1 MKKIY
6 FLFLLAVYALSS
18 AQNLDWYYDVT
29 QDEKVHPGNFHNSN
43 RVYSIAIDS
52 KQNVYMIGVYQ
63 HNLGL
68 DPSNPTLLQLVDNIE
83 PGSNECYLV
92 KVDKNRN
99 YLWHKTISVGGS
111 SGAALHSI
119 AIDKDD
125 NVIVA
130 GSTRGNSINLNPSD
144 PAQPIYNTDNFLQ
157 NAIFLNKY
165 SKDGD
170 FIFGNFYK
178 GGSGFPKVTID
189 KDSNIFLAG
198 QYGNYFA
205 GYNTDFDLSSQ
216 VFYLSGREG
225 SSFILKNDSGGH
237 FINAKF
243 LEGVM
248 ISAIKFDNSNDLIIS
263 GNGANINYNNES
275 TFTNQL
281 NGSGSGDYLLKI
293 SNNLVPV
300 WFQAIGGR
308 EIYSTLN
315 DSRPFDID
323 SDNSIVVST
332 TRPPLPVNFPNY
344 VLPLSKPLVRNVLLK
359 LTENGNYVWHSTI
372 ELSDSSKLSYPIAV
386 SIASDHTINWSHKI
400 SGFYFFDAVGENT
413 EIISAGFSYSGN
425 FAQYNSLLKLNTNGK
440 LIYNKH
446 KIVSHTVARTD
457 NTNDKM
463 YFGGQDYGGDPN
475 PDIMVNHPVP
485 YIPGMQRLGYVQ
497 KLDKCYTGTP
507 DGDPFF
513 YTCISEVKKIK
524 DLHPKTSYSSWYD
537 SPTSTIPLS
546 PETVLQTK
554 KYYAETQDVSCPIN
568 STRLE
573 VDVRVFQ
580 NPPKLVVP
588 DFTFCNLQGKRLRDL
603 NINNNQDVEFFDENL
618 DPKHWGTIIEANKKY
633 YVLQGKSYSNF
644 AYCRSELTEFYV
656 YDTSVAPLVANNQT
670 FCKINS
676 PKISDLVASGINL
689 KWYDVAGNIIP
700 TTTPLQDQTRYFVTQ
715 TSGTCESGKAEIT
728 VKIDDPNPPT
738 GNQIQD
744 FCSTQ
749 KATLANIQIS
759 GTGIKWYDNNGISLP
774 TATLLLN
781 GETYF
786 ATQTINNCESTL
798 KFSVQTNVN
807 ANSLPAIDYAEIFC
821 DDNTDD
827 IKSIDLND
835 YRSKLIADFQN
846 YTFDYYDSNN
856 LPINSNITINLGVT
870 EYNIKITSSL
880 GCYKWVKLSFTLHP
894 KPKLDLPSVL
904 EFCEGQSVIL
914 DAGTGYK
921 SYLWNTGEKTQTI
934 SIDQEGDYS
943 VTVTNSF
950 DCSNSANI
958 QVKKSV
964 SATIKNILI
973 INNNA
978 TIIISES
985 DDYLYSLDNI
995 TWQTSNLF
1003 TNLKNGNYTVYVKTA
1018 SGCIIGVQN
1027 FTIFSLPNSFTP
1039 NADGI
1044 NDFWVISGLENYA
1057 NSEVIIVNKFGE
1069 EVLKTIV
1076 NGEFQW
1082 DGKFLGRPLA
1092 TDNYWYLIK
1101 VSDGRI
1107 LQGSVLLKNRN

>member
-1 MKKIY
+1 MKKFY

-68 DPSNPTLLQLVDNIE
+68 DPSNPTLLQLVDKIE
-83 PGSNECYLV
+83 TGSNECYLV

-130 GSTRGNSINLNPSD
+130 GSTRGNSINLNPGD

-275 TFTNQL
+275 NFINQL

-293 SNNLVPV
+293 SNNLVPI

-344 VLPLSKPLVRNVLLK
+344 VLPLSKPLVRNVLFK
-359 LTENGNYVWHSTI
+359 LTEGGKYVWHSTI
-372 ELSDSSKLSYPIAV
+372 EQSAYSQTFFPIAV
-386 SIASDHTINWSHKI
+386 TIASDHTINWSNEIPGI
-400 SGFYFFDAVGENT
+400 SFFDAVGENT
-413 EIISAGFSYSGN
+413 EIVSSTFFGSDGSYN
-425 FAQYNSLLKLNTNGK
+425 TLLKLNTNGK
-440 LIYNKH
+440 LIYNKS
-446 KIVSHTVARTD
+446 KIVDHTVARTD
-457 NTNDKM
+457 NINDKM

-475 PDIMVNHPVP
+475 PDIMVNQPVP

-497 KLDKCYTGTP
+497 KLDKCYSGTS

-513 YTCISEVKKIK
+513 YTCVSEMKKIK
-524 DLHPKTSYSSWYD
+524 DLYPKTSYSSWYD
-537 SPTSTIPLS
+537 SPTSTTALS
-546 PETVLQTK
+546 PETILQTK
-554 KYYAETQDVSCPIN
+554 KYYAETQDVSCPKN

-588 DFTFCNLQGKRLRDL
+588 DFTFCNLQGKRLLDL
-603 NINNNQDVEFFDENL
+603 NINNNQNIEFFDENL
-618 DPKHWGTIIEANKKY
+618 VPKYLGTIIEANKKY
-633 YVLQGKSYSNF
+633 YVLQGKSYSNY

-656 YDTSVAPLVANNQT
+656 YDTSVAPIVPNNQT

-689 KWYDVAGNIIP
+689 KWYDVAGNSIP
-700 TTTPLQDQTRYFVTQ
+700 TTTLLQDQTKYFVTQ
-715 TSGTCESGKAEIT
+715 TSGTYESGKAEIT
-728 VKIDDPNPPT
+728 VKIDDPNPPS
-738 GNQIQD
+738 GSAVQD
-744 FCSTQ
+744 FCSAQ
-749 KATLANIQIS
+749 NPSLANIQVS
-759 GTGIKWYDNNGISLP
+759 GTNIKWYDQNGVLVP
-774 TATLLLN
+774 LNTTLVDGL
-781 GETYF
+781 TYF
-786 ATQTINNCESTL
+786 ASQTINNCESTQRFAV
-798 KFSVQTNVN
+798 KTNVN
-807 ANSLPAIDYAEIFC
+807 SNSLPANDYAEIFC
-821 DDNTDD
+821 DENTDD
-827 IKSIDLND
+827 VKSIDLDN
-835 YRSKLIADFQN
+835 YRSKLIADYQN

-856 LPINSNITINLGVT
+856 LQINSNITINLGVT
-870 EYNIKITSSL
+870 EYNIKITSTL

-914 DAGTGYK
+914 DAGNGYK

-934 SIDQEGDYS
+934 STKQEGTYS

-950 DCSNSANI
+950 DCINTGTI
-958 QVKKSV
+958 VVKKSI
-964 SATIKNILI
+964 SANIKNILI
-973 INNNA
+973 VNNDA
-978 TIIISES
+978 TVIMSEPG
-985 DDYLYSLDNI
+985 DYLFSLDNI
-995 TWQTSNLF
+995 SFQTSNTF
-1003 TNLKNGNYTVYVKTA
+1003 SNLKNGNYTVYVKTNA
-1018 SGCIIGVQN
+1018 GCIIGVQN
-1027 FTIFSLPNSFTP
+1027 FTIFSVPNSFTP

-1044 NDFWVISGLENYA
+1044 NDSWMISGLENYV
-1057 NSEVIIVNKFGE
+1057 NSEIITVDKTGR
-1069 EVLKTIV
+1069 EVLKTLI
-1076 NGEFQW
+1076 NGQFQW
-1082 DGKFLGRPLA
+1082 DGKLLGRPLP
-1092 TDNYWYLIK
+1092 TDTYWYLIK
-1101 VSDGRI
+1101 VSDGRV